1 MRYSWEFK
9 LQRVNKYKNG
19 DFVILPSGLKSPDSF
34 MAHDKLNEP
43 IAKCVTYKGINH
55 RGNY

>member
-9 LQRVNKYKNG
+9 LERVSKYKNG
-19 DFVILPSGLKSPDSF
+19 DFIILPSGLRSRDSF
-34 MAHDKLNEP
+34 MAYDKPNKP